1 MSDGSRRTPNEAK
14 AIILYQSEQRLIGR
28 FSEELGYWMT
38 SKGVVPSPGTNRQ
51 DHNATKSDKFNKGK
65 VFRGNE
71 NQHGRKKITCFS
83 CGKDGHMVRNCRSR
97 NKAARQR
104 NAAAGN
110 QSWDKAWDVVSRPSA
125 SCVTYKDGGRVT
137 RLEDFTLT
145 TTGRTDDTLELAES
159 NHTKYETMAKLKE
172 EHCPPNSYA
181 DIDSAELLNQQI
193 NELQRY
199 LNKPQTSYDTR
210 SAGAMMEMECQ
221 FYKLWKEVSHQGK
234 ENIPKKIQEFEL
246 IAAELGW
253 TERVEYSWEIGG
265 QSFKAEMIDEKIS
278 LLEDAKY
285 LKRKTTK
292 KSRPDEIFYWM
303 DHRNQNHAKLS
314 WSACI
319 HDHCITHYSD
329 KTGTGWFPR
338 KLKGF
343 ARCQWA
349 WFECKNDQCPSHIWD
364 KRKLLSFPG
373 HNNPQEIIQ
382 MQETQ
387 QKKHGEGFV
396 WKCNQPGWHTC
407 LNWECDIHCVAK
419 DLYGFG
425 GKAALD
431 Q

>member
-1 MSDGSRRTPNEAK
+1 
-14 AIILYQSEQRLIGR
+14 
-28 FSEELGYWMT
+28 
-38 SKGVVPSPGTNRQ
+38 
-51 DHNATKSDKFNKGK
+51 
-65 VFRGNE
+65 
-71 NQHGRKKITCFS
+71 
-83 CGKDGHMVRNCRSR
+83 MVRNCRSR

-314 WSACI
+314 WM
-319 HDHCITHYSD
+319 
-329 KTGTGWFPR
+329 GLVR
-338 KLKGF
+338 V
-343 ARCQWA
+343 
-349 WFECKNDQCPSHIWD
+349 
-364 KRKLLSFPG
+364 
-373 HNNPQEIIQ
+373 QE
-382 MQETQ
+382 
-387 QKKHGEGFV
+387 
-396 WKCNQPGWHTC
+396 
-407 LNWECDIHCVAK
+407 
-419 DLYGFG
+419 
-425 GKAALD
+425 
-431 Q
+431 